1 MVIFHIY
8 DILKS
13 NASNSYLVNC
23 NSDTKYGHLNHF
35 MKDYDKSNTHMGTQ
49 TQSDRT
55 PPPAHY
61 VLHTQN
67 HPTIISL
74 L

>member
-1 MVIFHIY
+1 MAIFHIY
-8 DILKS
+8 NILKS
-13 NASNSYLVNC
+13 NTSNNYLVYC
-23 NSDTKYGHLNHF
+23 NSAKYGHLNHF
-35 MKDYDKSNTHMGTQ
+35 MKDYDKSNTHMGIQ

-61 VLHTQN
+61 VPHTQN
-67 HPTIISL
+67 YPTIISL